1 MAGTKRHIDQVLK
14 SKLGNH
20 QAKVDES
27 DWSAFE
33 QFLDTPKKTSRRA
46 IYFRWAAAFLVL
58 LGLVAGITYFSL
70 DSTSSEQIVNTQT
83 VEPQPQ
89 SRHPERGSTS
99 RRAQTQTQTQPQSLP
114 ITIGTES
121 LQTPEMSTKPK
132 SQPQPQPEINTEL
145 QSQPQPN
152 FSTDITRQPIL
163 DVKTISPRVLL
174 IPTPSWGWFEH
185 ALLPPYQAKEQEKQD
200 TGAAPGNNK
209 IKSFLPPLGPS
220 VAVGIVYGFGTPEL
234 SLKQGDPSQVHEDYN
249 SALQGAKNSS
259 QTFRF
264 LAQYEYRLKFGL
276 QLSAGLQMSSS
287 VQVQQFSFEN
297 RKIPYF
303 DPNGNILTYYFIPGS
318 QPVPP
323 TEFESR
329 QNTYSA
335 TVPLNIG
342 YTYRFGSKFSM
353 GVRAQAGLGLNWAK
367 SYSGLDPKTLAQ
379 KDNMNSSVNPLNF
392 SFGGGLFGEYLYLE
406 KWSVRASFDWTKQN
420 LQYQNSNSY
429 NMLNRYFECKLSLVR
444 YL

>member
-27 DWSAFE
+27 DWAAFE
-33 QFLDTPKKTSRRA
+33 QFLDTPKKTSRRV

-83 VEPQPQ
+83 VEPQSQ
-89 SRHPERGSTS
+89 S
-99 RRAQTQTQTQPQSLP
+99 QTQTQTQPEAQSQ
-114 ITIGTES
+114 S
-121 LQTPEMSTKPK
+121 
-132 SQPQPQPEINTEL
+132 QPEINTEL
-145 QSQPQPN
+145 QSQPQPQTQSEQGMPSRRAQPQPQPKTQSQPN
-152 FSTDITRQPIL
+152 FSTDITRQSSL

-185 ALLPPYQAKEQEKQD
+185 ALLPPYQAKEEEKQD

-249 SALQGAKNSS
+249 SALKGAKNSS
-259 QTFRF
+259 QTFRL

-303 DPNGNILTYYFIPGS
+303 GTNGEIITYFVIPGS